1 MSSQAKDQSNW
12 NEYSKLVLK
21 ELETLAS
28 GIDALSDE
36 MKELKLSF
44 ATLSARESK
53 IDELKVW
60 KEKIDEVVSPAQ
72 LKSVI
77 TKVDKHEIFM
87 VRAVTAFA
95 VIQVIMA
102 AAMAALKLL

>member
-1 MSSQAKDQSNW
+1 MTGGKDQSNW

-28 GIDALSDE
+28 GIDALSEE
-36 MKELKLSF
+36 MKDLKVSF
-44 ATLSARESK
+44 AALSARESK

-60 KEKIDEVVSPAQ
+60 KEKVDEVVSPAQ
-72 LKSVI
+72 LKTLV

-87 VRAVTAFA
+87 VRAVTAFT
-95 VIQVIMA
+95 VIQIIMA

>member
-1 MSSQAKDQSNW
+1 MAEEKDQSNW

-21 ELETLAS
+21 ELETLAT
-28 GIDALSDE
+28 GIDGLSEE
-36 MKELKLSF
+36 MKALKLSF

-53 IDELKVW
+53 IDELKAW
-60 KEKIDEVVSPAQ
+60 KDKIDEVASPAQ
-72 LKSVI
+72 LKTLVE
-77 TKVDKHEIFM
+77 KVNKHEIFM

-102 AAMAALKLL
+102 GAMAVMKLF